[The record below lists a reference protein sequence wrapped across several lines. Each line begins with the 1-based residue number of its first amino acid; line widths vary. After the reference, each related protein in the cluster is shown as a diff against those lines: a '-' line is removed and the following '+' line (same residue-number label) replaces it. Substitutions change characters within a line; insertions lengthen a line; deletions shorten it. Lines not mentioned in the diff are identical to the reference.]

1 MRKGTLSRPYFE
13 TQPTL
18 CRQDLLHGKRNL
30 NHHHFKNEILVPGS
44 SRFFFYKG
52 RIARELIS
60 MLAET
65 VTRVDDSSRKNV
77 CSDKTMHK
85 CLFSSVRNTEDQ
97 LFLRSL
103 FYYPRHPR
111 TFRYSLLLYF
121 ILVPNLDSSISTV
134 LPKSPSLISTFRILL
149 EQIDLSSL
157 SA

>member
-1 MRKGTLSRPYFE
+1 
-13 TQPTL
+13 
-18 CRQDLLHGKRNL
+18 
-30 NHHHFKNEILVPGS
+30 
-44 SRFFFYKG
+44 
-52 RIARELIS
+52 

-65 VTRVDDSSRKNV
+65 LTRVDDSSRKNV

-149 EQIDLSSL
+149 KQIDLSSL
-157 SA
+157 SAWATVGFERLVSCEIFLPEICIAHSTITVAEKKPITTTSYLI